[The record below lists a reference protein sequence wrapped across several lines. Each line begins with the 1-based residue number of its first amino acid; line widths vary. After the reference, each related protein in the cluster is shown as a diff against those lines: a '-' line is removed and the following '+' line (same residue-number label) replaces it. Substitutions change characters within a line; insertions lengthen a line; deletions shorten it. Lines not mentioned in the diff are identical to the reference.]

1 MKRKKAL
8 KLLHLLWILPLLLVL
23 AVGVL
28 MYVVPAFETADRT
41 EVSGAADWMAALDD
55 AKSLGEI
62 VLPGTHD
69 CATKNVQLAFFSKCQ
84 ALTVGEQ
91 LEAGFRYLD
100 IRLGADGDRLKL
112 MHGFTNCTTTGWPWA
127 GALYLDAVLDDCYA
141 FLSEHPTE
149 TVVLAV
155 KQEHGDESVAE
166 FQQLLYAYIAQHA
179 DAWLLTERIPTVG
192 EARGKL
198 VLMRR
203 FQDEAQLGA
212 NSGIPLLWD
221 NQNGHDDVSKN
232 IVMHDNGTY
241 RLYVQDRYEY
251 DADDKW
257 AAFVAGTGEDETGPD
272 AVSIHFL
279 STKGTAAYG
288 HPYKF
293 AKHLNAL
300 LLHTEPLSYWYGLSG
315 WIVVDFGSA
324 ALAETIYET
333 NFSH

>member
-221 NQNGHDDVSKN
+221 NQNGHDDVSKTSSCTTTARTVCMCRT
-232 IVMHDNGTY
+232 VMNMTPTTSGLHLSRVRGRMRRDPMRY
-241 RLYVQDRYEY
+241 R
-251 DADDKW
+251 
-257 AAFVAGTGEDETGPD
+257 
-272 AVSIHFL
+272 SI
-279 STKGTAAYG
+279 SCPPRA
-288 HPYKF
+288 PR
-293 AKHLNAL
+293 
-300 LLHTEPLSYWYGLSG
+300 HTDIRTSSRS
-315 WIVVDFGSA
+315 I
-324 ALAETIYET
+324 
-333 NFSH
+333 